1 MELDKNLTDPED
13 LASRGDRRILGIIKF
28 LVEGADTVP
37 PDDEPKAAPAAEI
50 NDYLNENRS
59 GMRYWYGE
67 AISEQVV
74 KKIDRTVDE
83 KGSNVYQLTD
93 RGQEVYD
100 AEDTRATYSGDVSI
114 GEAKELAEDAHSVAS
129 ELKLAVRGHGQTLDS
144 YDDRID
150 GLGEST
156 EENAEEIRKL
166 RDRMARTENRLDD
179 LEETV
184 NEVESVAYDVVD
196 MLEEVTSSRA

>member
-28 LVEGADTVP
+28 LIEGADTVP

-196 MLEEVTSSRA
+196 MLEEMKSN